1 MVGLNCDRMP
11 QLEGCLVCLI
21 LLFCCINWTLWPE
34 RGWTGPRWHS
44 ITDTEPR
51 APGFHSG
58 ALSFPVDHLLLLN
71 HPLPCVTRQS
81 LGHTFL
87 SMYWLGTSCGIFSC
101 GTGAFK
107 NPILP
112 RVSTGQQHQGHG
124 HVVVASSHLPG
135 SVQHFGQRELGLPGQ
150 ASC

>member
-1 MVGLNCDRMP
+1 MSHPVLLLYKLDIVAR
-11 QLEGCLVCLI
+11 EGMD
-21 LLFCCINWTLWPE
+21 WPKVAQHN
-34 RGWTGPRWHS
+34 RHRARL
-44 ITDTEPR
+44 EPR

-58 ALSFPVDHLLLLN
+58 ALSFPVGHLLLLN

-112 RVSTGQQHQGHG
+112 RVSMGQQHQGHG